1 VHADFI
7 DETSIEFD
15 IIMTDNHVAFEDI
28 DPSVIV
34 EHSVAKLEDMWK
46 DVNRRYKKAK
56 INYTRS
62 GTAESDFWNFCDGH
76 SDVMYLWALLQTR
89 QEATSFVD
97 GGMLEEDCFD
107 SMVVAHQRMTT
118 PIARTVRTRKREED
132 IDDQRSSGS
141 CGLYRKQQRLLEEA
155 KRDELLESIKTLAKD
170 TQKATLENTQS
181 QERVNRLEIERGL
194 MASLDQVMESLERM
208 KERLKEETEAEEI
221 DELKDTMEFYK
232 TKRKDI
238 KAELRRLV

>member
-1 VHADFI
+1 
-7 DETSIEFD
+7 
-15 IIMTDNHVAFEDI
+15 
-28 DPSVIV
+28 
-34 EHSVAKLEDMWK
+34 
-46 DVNRRYKKAK
+46 
-56 INYTRS
+56 
-62 GTAESDFWNFCDGH
+62 
-76 SDVMYLWALLQTR
+76 
-89 QEATSFVD
+89 
-97 GGMLEEDCFD
+97 
-107 SMVVAHQRMTT
+107 
-118 PIARTVRTRKREED
+118 
-132 IDDQRSSGS
+132 
-141 CGLYRKQQRLLEEA
+141 LLEEA